1 MNKVI
6 CDVCGTT
13 FPETATRCPI
23 CGCAK
28 QPTAQSVIT
37 DDSQGLTESSGSNTY
52 SKGGRFAKSNVKN
65 AQQAKRNTRS
75 AATAGRFSSDRK
87 QNSEPEIGSKGLIAV
102 VIILLLAIVMVV
114 VYIGVKVFFPEL
126 QSDADQ
132 SGNTSTVAPAGD
144 NGGPSIP
151 CTEIK
156 LNSSTIHLQQANQ
169 QFLLEVI
176 KKTPD
181 NTTDVVKFES
191 ADPTIA
197 AVSDTGMVTPVGY
210 GTTTI
215 KVTCGAVIAECTV
228 VSEVGDPPETT
239 PPTTPAVTLPEG
251 FKLKLKTYKDSGEI
265 TLSAEY
271 PDATLYTTTNG
282 VTASDITWT
291 ISDPAIAKV
300 EKGKAIGLSKGTCTI
315 TATIGDQ
322 TATCKVI
329 VTFDAPEPTPY
340 ELNRTDVTL
349 YSGGGSDSFFSLSL
363 KEIETGAKMSVE
375 WHVDKE
381 GVVEVSDSGKVT
393 ACDVTASTTV
403 NVYTEYDGVTYTCIF
418 RVHPA
423 SAKD

>member
-28 QPTAQSVIT
+28 QPAAQSVIT
-37 DDSQGLTESSGSNTY
+37 DDSQSVNESSSSNTY
-52 SKGGRFAKSNVKN
+52 SKGGRFAKTNVRN
-65 AQQAKRNTRS
+65 AQQAKRNIRPVAS
-75 AATAGRFSSDRK
+75 AGRFSSDRK
-87 QNSEPEIGSKGLIAV
+87 QNSEPESGSKGLIAV

-126 QSDADQ
+126 QSNADQ
-132 SGNTSTVAPAGD
+132 SANTSTVAPAGD

-191 ADPTIA
+191 ADSTIA

-215 KVTCGAVIAECTV
+215 KVTCGTVIAECTV
-228 VSEVGDPPETT
+228 VSEVGEPPATDTSDTDTHLDGGNYAVRVGDKHLYGTRHSTEDET
-239 PPTTPAVTLPEG
+239 
-251 FKLKLKTYKDSGEI
+251 YNI
-265 TLSAEY
+265 TVKNVLAKSECAIVLAGAMKNFVMYGIECQ
-271 PDATLYTTTNG
+271 NG
-282 VTASDITWT
+282 CKMLIDYRGQ
-291 ISDPAIAKV
+291 
-300 EKGKAIGLSKGTCTI
+300 EK
-315 TATIGDQ
+315 
-322 TATCKVI
+322 
-329 VTFDAPEPTPY
+329 
-340 ELNRTDVTL
+340 
-349 YSGGGSDSFFSLSL
+349 
-363 KEIETGAKMSVE
+363 
-375 WHVDKE
+375 
-381 GVVEVSDSGKVT
+381 
-393 ACDVTASTTV
+393 
-403 NVYTEYDGVTYTCIF
+403 
-418 RVHPA
+418 
-423 SAKD
+423 